1 MTEFSDYKK
10 FVHVLKFC
18 DRKKECDHLTKEST
32 MALGHLLPPPPPP
45 PTKNK
50 KKKKNDDDVVNIKR
64 QMRFI
69 KFYSQNKKITI

>member
-32 MALGHLLPPPPPP
+32 MALGYLLF
-45 PTKNK
+45 
-50 KKKKNDDDVVNIKR
+50 NIKR
-64 QMRFI
+64 QMKFI